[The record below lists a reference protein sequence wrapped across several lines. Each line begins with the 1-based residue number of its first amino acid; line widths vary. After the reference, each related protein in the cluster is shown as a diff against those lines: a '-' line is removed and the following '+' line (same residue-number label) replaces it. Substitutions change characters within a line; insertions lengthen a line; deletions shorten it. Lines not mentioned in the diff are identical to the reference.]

1 MHKPP
6 QSRSPEELAAMTDH
20 ELHDYIA
27 AWRAEDIAASKALI
41 SAGYGFETFEQTEAR
56 VTQCVLAA
64 RMVRAYYAHAG
75 ATVALLSRT
84 GSPSIIAQAAHY

>member
-6 QSRSPEELAAMTDH
+6 QTRSQEELAAMSSDD
-20 ELHDYIA
+20 LADYIA
-27 AWRAEDIAASKALI
+27 AWRNEDIAASKALI

-64 RMVRAYYAHAG
+64 RMVRAYYAHVG
-75 ATVALLSRT
+75 ATVALLAAVEK
-84 GSPSIIAQAAHY
+84 SPSITALAR